1 METLKILNKY
11 HIEDKNNNILNNYT
25 WANTPD
31 RSNFNLQQSIERFNT
46 VELIHAL
53 TSMLENG
60 LIKENFT
67 VLDLFGGTGAITYI
81 IKENFPKCVPICLDL
96 KYHNSWEEIKNKY
109 SDFNFFQIDF
119 FKLEKELQ
127 PLNLD
132 VLITFNTFR
141 GWDNS
146 VGPFTHQNYS
156 KSQFSKW
163 VKHNSKYFI
172 TDRGDVE
179 NYFELLPFE
188 FSFNNLKTAFSK

>member
-109 SDFNFFQIDF
+109 SDFNFFS
-119 FKLEKELQ
+119 
-127 PLNLD
+127 N
-132 VLITFNTFR
+132 
-141 GWDNS
+141 
-146 VGPFTHQNYS
+146 
-156 KSQFSKW
+156 
-163 VKHNSKYFI
+163 
-172 TDRGDVE
+172 
-179 NYFELLPFE
+179 
-188 FSFNNLKTAFSK
+188 

>member
-53 TSMLENG
+53 TSML
-60 LIKENFT
+60 
-67 VLDLFGGTGAITYI
+67 GTGAITYI

-146 VGPFTHQNYS
+146 VGPSTHQNYS

-188 FSFNNLKTAFSK
+188 SSFNNLKIAFSK